1 MLANEHNLEVYQMNI
16 KSTYVN
22 GALKEEIYMEPP
34 PGFNIPKGMVL
45 RLAKAVY
52 GTKQGGQ
59 VWYEDIR
66 NTLRQ
71 MGYQCTKANHA
82 VFTHTNPS
90 MSIIALYIDDITMAS
105 KDLNT
110 IKRDKEVL
118 KQRYKMTDL
127 GELNWILGICV
138 TCNCQKGTIS
148 LSQEKFT
155 AKVLERFEKMG
166 LCLISTPVLAN
177 EHLTRLASPE
187 VDPTMYQQ
195 AVSMLM
201 YLIIATQPDLAYA
214 VGTLGCHTANP
225 SEEHLRALN
234 RVFRYLQGTKNH
246 ELRFKRGAKNAF
258 ISKKK
263 QGYMNYIMLHR
274 NHRCI
279 SW

>member
-1 MLANEHNLEVYQMNI
+1 
-16 KSTYVN
+16 
-22 GALKEEIYMEPP
+22 
-34 PGFNIPKGMVL
+34 
-45 RLAKAVY
+45 
-52 GTKQGGQ
+52 
-59 VWYEDIR
+59 
-66 NTLRQ
+66 
-71 MGYQCTKANHA
+71 MGYQCTEADHV
-82 VFTHTNPS
+82 VFTHTSPS
-90 MSIIALYIDDITMAS
+90 MSIITLYVDDITMAS

-110 IKRDKEVL
+110 IKRDKEAL
-118 KQRYKMTDL
+118 KQRYEMTDL

-138 TCNCQKGTIS
+138 TRDHQKGTIS
-148 LSQEKFT
+148 LSQEKFA
-155 AKVLERFEKMG
+155 AKVLERFEKTG
-166 LCLISTPVLAN
+166 LHPISTPVLAN